1 MSRARGWI
9 LCGVVVL
16 ALCGGGKLAGADDS
30 AGGGYLRGST
40 RKLGRGLANVATGSL
55 ELIRTPYFVNQQDGG
70 LASIT
75 VGLVQGVANALVRE
89 LAGVYDVV
97 TCLVPFPKEFGP
109 VLRPEFVYAHGD
121 WTAPMDGSAQ

>member
-1 MSRARGWI
+1 MSRARRWM
-9 LCGVVVL
+9 LCGIVVL
-16 ALCGGGKLAGADDS
+16 ALCGGGASSEADDS
-30 AGGGYLRGST
+30 TGGYLRGAT
-40 RKLGRGLANVATGSL
+40 RKLGRGVANVSTGLL

-75 VGLVQGVANALVRE
+75 VGIVQGVANAVVRE

-97 TCLVPFPKEFGP
+97 TFPVPFPKEFCP